1 MSQIRLLARKV
12 SQMHYIY
19 GLNPVLEALRAGRR
33 RISQIYVA
41 QGARQTRLEE
51 LMQVAR
57 RNSIPVKL
65 EKRQTLDR
73 FVPDASHQ
81 GVVALVRNDPASYAD
96 FDELLSEAPRH
107 ALFLILDG
115 VEDPHNLGAVI
126 RTAESAGVYAVVIPE
141 HNAAGITETVVKA
154 SAGAV
159 EYMPVSRVTNI
170 VQTIDALKE
179 HNIWVV
185 GVEAGSSTEYTGW
198 DYTTATAVVMGSEGK
213 GIRRLVREHCDT
225 IVSIP
230 LAGRVNSLNVSAATA
245 VVLYEA
251 VRQRRLKRAE

>member
-1 MSQIRLLARKV
+1 
-12 SQMHYIY
+12 MHYIY

-41 QGARQTRLEE
+41 QGARQARLEE

-65 EKRQTLDR
+65 EKRQVLDR
-73 FVPDASHQ
+73 FVPEAHHQ
-81 GVVALVRNDPASYAD
+81 GVVAVVQSSSASYAD
-96 FDELLSEAPRH
+96 FDALLLSVPPH

-126 RTAESAGVYAVVIPE
+126 RTAECAGVYAVIIPE
-141 HNAAGITETVVKA
+141 HNAAGITETVAKS

-159 EYMPVSRVTNI
+159 EYVPVSRVTNI
-170 VQTIDALKE
+170 VQAIDALKE

-185 GVEAGSSTEYTGW
+185 GVEADSSTDYTSW
-198 DYTTATAVVMGSEGK
+198 DYTTATAIVMGGEGR

-225 IVSIP
+225 VVSIP

-245 VVLYEA
+245 IVLYEA
-251 VRQRRLKRAE
+251 VRQRRLKRLQ